1 MIVFLLSIIKEKKKI
16 MNLRSLPMM
25 MTWSRVV
32 LIPVFLICYYAPIE
46 DARYW
51 AGLAFMVAAI
61 TDWFD
66 GYLAR
71 KLGVD
76 SKLGAFLDPVA
87 DKLIVAAA
95 LIVVAAEYHDNIY
108 VIISAVLIMM
118 REIGISALREWMA
131 ENNAREVVA
140 VSNLGKL
147 KTASQLAALTWLLY
161 GGELWGVNWG
171 ELGFPMLYFAATLTV
186 ITWIQ
191 YTKAALPEIIRSVKS
206 EG

>member
-1 MIVFLLSIIKEKKKI
+1 
-16 MNLRSLPMM
+16 MNLKSIPMI

-46 DARYW
+46 DARFW
-51 AGLAFMVAAI
+51 AGLAFMIAAI
-61 TDWFD
+61 TDWLD

-71 KLGVD
+71 KLGSD

-95 LIVVAAEYHDNIY
+95 LIVVAAEYHDNLW
-108 VIISAVLIMM
+108 VVLSAIVIMM
-118 REIGISALREWMA
+118 REVGISALREWMA

-140 VSNLGKL
+140 VSKLGKV

-171 ELGFPMLYFAATLTV
+171 ELGFPMLYFAALLTV
-186 ITWIQ
+186 ITWVQ
-191 YTKAALPEIIRSVKS
+191 YTKAALPEIVRSTQS
-206 EG
+206 GS

>member
-1 MIVFLLSIIKEKKKI
+1 
-16 MNLRSLPMM
+16 MNLLKSLPMV

-32 LIPVFLICYYAPIE
+32 LIPVFIILYYSPIE
-46 DARYW
+46 DARFW
-51 AGLAFMVAAI
+51 AGLAFMIAAI

-71 KLGVD
+71 KLNVD

-95 LIVVAAEYHDNIY
+95 LIVVAVEYQNLW
-108 VIISAVLIMM
+108 VTISAILIMM
-118 REIGISALREWMA
+118 REVGISALREWMA
-131 ENNAREVVA
+131 ENNARELVA
-140 VSNLGKL
+140 VSNLGKI

-171 ELGFPMLYFAATLTV
+171 ELGFPMLYFATALTV
-186 ITWIQ
+186 YTWVQ
-191 YTKAALPEIIRSVKS
+191 YTSAAIPVIKESTK
-206 EG
+206 EDK

>member
-1 MIVFLLSIIKEKKKI
+1 MNVQSI
-16 MNLRSLPMM
+16 PMM

-46 DARYW
+46 DARFW

-66 GYLAR
+66 GFLAR
-71 KLGVD
+71 KLGSD

-95 LIVVAAEYHDNIY
+95 LIVVAAEYHDNIWVILSAV
-108 VIISAVLIMM
+108 VIIM
-118 REIGISALREWMA
+118 REVSISALREWMA

-140 VSNLGKL
+140 VSSLGKI
-147 KTASQLAALTWLLY
+147 KTASQLAALTWLIY
-161 GGELWGVNWG
+161 GGELWGVDWG
-171 ELGFPMLYFAATLTV
+171 QLGFPMLYFAAVLTV
-186 ITWIQ
+186 ITWVQ
-191 YTKAALPEIIRSVKS
+191 YTRAALPEIIRSTQS
-206 EG
+206 NGHLD

>member
-1 MIVFLLSIIKEKKKI
+1 MMSIKSI
-16 MNLRSLPMM
+16 PMM

-46 DARYW
+46 DARFW
-51 AGLAFMVAAI
+51 AGLAFMIAAI

-71 KLGVD
+71 KMGTD

-140 VSNLGKL
+140 VSNLGKI
-147 KTASQLAALTWLLY
+147 KTASQLAALTWLIY
-161 GGELWGVNWG
+161 GGTLWGVNWG
-171 ELGFPMLYFAATLTV
+171 ELGFPMLYFAAFLTV
-186 ITWIQ
+186 VTWIQ
-191 YTKAALPEIIRSVKS
+191 YTKAALPEIIRSTES
-206 EG
+206 

>member
-1 MIVFLLSIIKEKKKI
+1 MLPLTTKKDKF
-16 MNLRSLPMM
+16 MTLQSLPML
-25 MTWSRVV
+25 MTWSRVL

-46 DARYW
+46 DARFW
-51 AGLAFMVAAI
+51 AGLAFMIAAI

-71 KLGVD
+71 KLNVS

-95 LIVVAAEYHDNIY
+95 VVVVAVEYQNIW
-108 VIISAVLIMM
+108 ITLSAIVIMM
-118 REIGISALREWMA
+118 REISISALREWMA
-131 ENNAREVVA
+131 ENNARDVVA
-140 VSNLGKL
+140 VSKLGKV

-171 ELGFPMLYFAATLTV
+171 VLGFPMLYFAAILTV
-186 ITWIQ
+186 ITWVQ
-191 YTKAALPEIIRSVKS
+191 YAKAAYPVLLETISLQKK
-206 EG
+206 

>member
-1 MIVFLLSIIKEKKKI
+1 MNVKSI
-16 MNLRSLPMM
+16 PML
-25 MTWSRVV
+25 MTWSRVA
-32 LIPVFLICYYAPIE
+32 LIPVFLLLYYAPIE
-46 DARYW
+46 DARFW
-51 AGLAFMVAAI
+51 AGLAFMIAAI

-71 KLGVD
+71 KLGSD

-95 LIVVAAEYHDNIY
+95 LIVVAAEYHDNIW
-108 VIISAVLIMM
+108 VVVSAIVIMM
-118 REIGISALREWMA
+118 REVGVSALREWMA

-140 VSNLGKL
+140 VSNLGKV

-171 ELGFPMLYFAATLTV
+171 ELGFPMLYFAAVLTAY
-186 ITWIQ
+186 TWVQ
-191 YTKAALPEIIRSVKS
+191 YMVAAYPELKRSAKS
-206 EG
+206 

>member
-1 MIVFLLSIIKEKKKI
+1 
-16 MNLRSLPMM
+16 MNLQSVPMM

-46 DARYW
+46 DARFW

-66 GYLAR
+66 GFLAR
-71 KLGVD
+71 KLGSD

-95 LIVVAAEYHDNIY
+95 LIVVAAEYHDNLWVILSAI
-108 VIISAVLIMM
+108 VIIM
-118 REIGISALREWMA
+118 REIGVSALREWMA

-140 VSNLGKL
+140 VSKLGKI

-161 GGELWGVNWG
+161 GGELWGIHWG
-171 ELGFPMLYFAATLTV
+171 ELGFPMLYFAAILTI
-186 ITWIQ
+186 ITWVQ
-191 YTKAALPEIIRSVKS
+191 YTRAALPEILRSTRQ
-206 EG
+206 

>member
-1 MIVFLLSIIKEKKKI
+1 MSIK
-16 MNLRSLPMM
+16 SLPMM
-25 MTWSRVV
+25 MTWSRVA

-46 DARYW
+46 DARFW
-51 AGLAFMVAAI
+51 AGLAFMIAAI

-71 KLGVD
+71 KLGSD

-95 LIVVAAEYHDNIY
+95 LIVVAAEYHDNIW
-108 VIISAVLIMM
+108 VILSAIVIMM
-118 REIGISALREWMA
+118 REVGISALREWMA

-140 VSNLGKL
+140 VSKLGKI

-171 ELGFPMLYFAATLTV
+171 ELGFPMLYFAAILTL

-191 YTKAALPEIIRSVKS
+191 YTKAALPEIMRSAQSKA
-206 EG
+206 

>member
-1 MIVFLLSIIKEKKKI
+1 MTLQSI
-16 MNLRSLPMM
+16 PMM

-46 DARYW
+46 EARLW
-51 AGLAFMVAAI
+51 AGLAFMIAAI
-61 TDWFD
+61 TDWLD

-71 KLGVD
+71 KLNVS

-95 LIVVAAEYHDNIY
+95 LIVVAVEYQNIW
-108 VIISAVLIMM
+108 VTLSAVVILM
-118 REIGISALREWMA
+118 REISISALREWMA

-140 VSNLGKL
+140 VSYLGKI

-171 ELGFPMLYFAATLTV
+171 ALGFPMLYFSAALTI
-186 ITWIQ
+186 ITWYQ
-191 YTKAALPEIIRSVKS
+191 YSRAALPVILETSS
-206 EG
+206 ETEKK

>member
-1 MIVFLLSIIKEKKKI
+1 LSVQSI
-16 MNLRSLPMM
+16 PMM
-25 MTWSRVV
+25 MTWSRII

-46 DARYW
+46 DARFW
-51 AGLAFMVAAI
+51 AGLAFMIAAI

-71 KLGVD
+71 KLGSD

-95 LIVVAAEYHDNIY
+95 LIIVAAEYHDNLL
-108 VIISAVLIMM
+108 VILSAVIIMM
-118 REIGISALREWMA
+118 REVAISALREWMA

-140 VSNLGKL
+140 VSKLGKI
-147 KTASQLAALTWLLY
+147 KTASQLAALTWLIY

-171 ELGFPMLYFAATLTV
+171 ELGFPMLYFAAVLTLV
-186 ITWIQ
+186 TWVQ
-191 YTKAALPEIIRSVKS
+191 YTKAALPEIMRSTQ
-206 EG
+206 E

>member
-1 MIVFLLSIIKEKKKI
+1 MNFLKT
-16 MNLRSLPMM
+16 LPMT
-25 MTWSRVV
+25 MTWMRVV

-46 DARYW
+46 DARFW
-51 AGLAFMVAAI
+51 AGLAFMIAAI

-66 GYLAR
+66 GYFAR
-71 KLGVD
+71 LLSVD

-87 DKLIVAAA
+87 DKLIVSAA
-95 LIVVAAEYHDNIY
+95 LIVVAAEYHDNLL

-140 VSNLGKL
+140 VSSLGKI

-171 ELGFPMLYFAATLTV
+171 ELGFPMLYFAAILTV
-186 ITWIQ
+186 ITWVQ
-191 YTKAALPEIIRSVKS
+191 YTKAAIPVIS
-206 EG
+206 ESTKK

>member
-1 MIVFLLSIIKEKKKI
+1 MSLQ
-16 MNLRSLPMM
+16 SLPMM
-25 MTWSRVV
+25 MTWSRVI

-46 DARYW
+46 DARFW
-51 AGLAFMVAAI
+51 AALAFMIAAI

-71 KLGVD
+71 KLGSS

-95 LIVVAAEYHDNIY
+95 LIVVAAEYNDNLL
-108 VIISAVLIMM
+108 VIISAVIIMM
-118 REIGISALREWMA
+118 REVAISALREWMA
-131 ENNAREVVA
+131 ENQARDVVA
-140 VSNLGKL
+140 VSSLGKV

-171 ELGFPMLYFAATLTV
+171 GLGFPMLYFAAVLTL

-191 YTKAALPEIIRSVKS
+191 YTKAALPQIIASTR
-206 EG
+206 E

>member
-1 MIVFLLSIIKEKKKI
+1 MMSIKSI
-16 MNLRSLPMM
+16 PMM

-46 DARYW
+46 DARFW
-51 AGLAFMVAAI
+51 AGLAFMIAAI

-71 KLGVD
+71 KMGTD

-140 VSNLGKL
+140 VSSLGKI
-147 KTASQLAALTWLLY
+147 KTASQLAALTWLIY
-161 GGELWGVNWG
+161 GGTLWGINWG
-171 ELGFPMLYFAATLTV
+171 ELGFPMLYFAAFLTV
-186 ITWIQ
+186 VTWIQ
-191 YTKAALPEIIRSVKS
+191 YTKAALPEIIRSTES
-206 EG
+206 

>member
-1 MIVFLLSIIKEKKKI
+1 MNFLK
-16 MNLRSLPMM
+16 SLPMV

-32 LIPVFLICYYAPIE
+32 LIPVFIILYYSPIE
-46 DARYW
+46 DARFW
-51 AGLAFMVAAI
+51 AGLAFMIAAI

-71 KLGVD
+71 KLNVD

-95 LIVVAAEYHDNIY
+95 LIVVAVEYQNLW
-108 VIISAVLIMM
+108 VTISAILIMM
-118 REIGISALREWMA
+118 REVGISALREWMA
-131 ENNAREVVA
+131 ENNARELVA
-140 VSNLGKL
+140 VSNLGKI

-171 ELGFPMLYFAATLTV
+171 ELGFPMLYFATALTV
-186 ITWIQ
+186 YTWVQ
-191 YTKAALPEIIRSVKS
+191 YTSAAIPVIKESTK
-206 EG
+206 EDK

>member
-1 MIVFLLSIIKEKKKI
+1 MQLQSIPMI
-16 MNLRSLPMM
+16 

-32 LIPVFLICYYAPIE
+32 LIPVFLILYYAPIE
-46 DARYW
+46 DARFW
-51 AGLAFMVAAI
+51 AGLAFMTAAI

-71 KLGVD
+71 KLGSA

-87 DKLIVAAA
+87 DKLIVSAA
-95 LIVVAAEYHDNIY
+95 LIVVTAEYHDNIF
-108 VIISAVLIMM
+108 VIVSAVLIMM

-131 ENNAREVVA
+131 ENNARDVVA
-140 VSNLGKL
+140 VSNLGKV
-147 KTASQLAALTWLLY
+147 KTASQLAALTWLIY

-186 ITWIQ
+186 ITWVQ
-191 YTKAALPEIIRSVKS
+191 YTKAALPEILRSTKS
-206 EG
+206 E